1 MTVRHVVSCK
11 GSRGVSRWPLVFV
24 LLGAAVV
31 AGCQDSAPEMQMPP
45 PAVEV
50 ATVQTRSFEIS
61 TELPGRVEPVRVA
74 EVRARVPGIVLTRNF
89 EEGADVEAGDVLFQI
104 DPAPFE
110 AALAQARGE
119 LARAEAELNESQAVV
134 GRYEP
139 LVEIEAVSPQDFD
152 AARARFLSA
161 EAALQSARAR
171 VQTAQLDMD
180 YATVTAPISGRIGR
194 ALVTEGALVGQGE
207 ATPMAIIQQLDPV
220 YIDVRQAVPDMLR
233 MRQALADG
241 QLSRGDER
249 ARITVR
255 VDGSNQTREGY
266 LLFSDITV
274 DRSTGQVA
282 QRGEVPNDDYLL
294 LPGMYVRVL
303 ISQGTDANAILI
315 PQRAIRRGFD
325 GQAQVLILGDGDV
338 AEVRPVTTGA
348 MSGNEWHIIDGLMP
362 GEQIIVDGMANP
374 GDVVNVVSSLDGAA
388 AASNAAAPQGD

>member
-1 MTVRHVVSCK
+1 MTVRHT
-11 GSRGVSRWPLVFV
+11 VSRWMARWPLYLV
-24 LLGAAVV
+24 LTGTAVM
-31 AGCQDSAPEMQMPP
+31 AGCQEGSQQPPTMPP

-50 ATVQTRSFEIS
+50 ATVQARPFEIS

-89 EEGADVEAGDVLFQI
+89 EEGADVEAGEVLFQI

-152 AARARFLSA
+152 AARARYLSA
-161 EAALQSARAR
+161 EAALQSAQAR

-241 QLSRGDER
+241 QLSRDDER
-249 ARITVR
+249 ARVTVR
-255 VDGSNQTREGY
+255 VEGSNQTREGH

-282 QRGEVPNDDYLL
+282 QRGEVPNGDYLL
-294 LPGMYVRVL
+294 LPGMYVRVQ

-315 PQRAIRRGFD
+315 PQRAVRRGFD

-348 MSGNEWHIIDGLMP
+348 MSGTEWHIIEGLRP
-362 GEQIIVDGMANP
+362 GERIIVDGMANP

>member
-1 MTVRHVVSCK
+1 MTARQNVS
-11 GSRGVSRWPLVFV
+11 RWVSRWPLV
-24 LLGAAVV
+24 LTLAGAVV
-31 AGCQDSAPEMQMPP
+31 TAGCQDSGVQEFQMPP
-45 PAVEV
+45 PSVEV
-50 ATVQTRSFEIS
+50 ATVQSQPFEIA

-74 EVRARVPGIVLTRNF
+74 EVRARVPGIVLSRNF
-89 EEGADVEAGDVLFQI
+89 EEGADVQQGDVLFRI

-139 LVEIEAVSPQDFD
+139 LVEIEAVSSQDFD
-152 AARARFLSA
+152 AARGRFLSA
-161 EAALQSARAR
+161 QAAVQSAQAR
-171 VQTAQLDMD
+171 VKTAQLDLD

-220 YIDVRQAVPDMLR
+220 YVDVRQSVAEMLR

-241 QLSRGDER
+241 RFSQGEER
-249 ARITVR
+249 ARIR
-255 VDGSNQTREGY
+255 VSVEGTSVITEGH

-294 LPGMYVRVL
+294 LPGMYVRVQ
-303 ISQGTDANAILI
+303 ISQGIDPNAVLI
-315 PQRAIRRGFD
+315 PQRAVRRGFD
-325 GQAQVLILGDGDV
+325 GQAQVLILGEGDV
-338 AEVRPVTTGA
+338 AEARPVTTGA
-348 MSGNEWHIIDGLMP
+348 MSGTEWHIIEGLMP
-362 GEQIIVDGMANP
+362 GERIIVDGMANP
-374 GDVVNVVSSLDGAA
+374 GDVVNVVSSLGDATSASSIAA
-388 AASNAAAPQGD
+388 TQGD

>member
-1 MTVRHVVSCK
+1 MTVRHAVSR
-11 GSRGVSRWPLVFV
+11 SVSRWPLV
-24 LLGAAVV
+24 LALTGAVV
-31 AGCQDSAPEMQMPP
+31 TAGCQDNSNQQWQMPP

-50 ATVQTRSFEIS
+50 ATVQARPFEIS

-74 EVRARVPGIVLTRNF
+74 EVRARVPGIVLMRNF

-119 LARAEAELNESQAVV
+119 LARAEAELSDSQAIV

-152 AARARFLSA
+152 AARARYLSA
-161 EAALQSARAR
+161 QAAVQSARAR
-171 VQTAQLDMD
+171 VQTAQLDLG

-220 YIDVRQAVPDMLR
+220 YVDVRQSVPDMLR
-233 MRQALADG
+233 MRQALAEG
-241 QLSRGDER
+241 RLSRNDER
-249 ARITVR
+249 ARVTVHIEG
-255 VDGSNQTREGY
+255 VDQPREGY

-282 QRGEVPNDDYLL
+282 QRGEVPNEDYLL
-294 LPGMYVRVL
+294 LPGMYVRVQV
-303 ISQGTDANAILI
+303 SQGLDANAILI
-315 PQRAIRRGFD
+315 PQRAVRRGFD
-325 GQAQVLILGDGDV
+325 GQAQVLVLDQNDV
-338 AEVRPVTTGA
+338 AHARPVTTGV
-348 MSGNEWHIIDGLMP
+348 MQGTEWHIIDGLTP
-362 GEQIIVDGMANP
+362 GERIIVNGMANP
-374 GDVVNVVSSLDGAA
+374 GDAVTVVSSL
-388 AASNAAAPQGD
+388 NAAGPQGD